1 MANVAQGGDRRMA
14 SHKVVSL
21 PPCCS
26 ISTQMTSP
34 YTQIQGVSCM
44 LMTSAL
50 QSLWKWKSLANA
62 LAGLTD
68 YYATNHLQA
77 IPEKTQISAFHLKN
91 RDANKERNVHW
102 YGRRLLHISK
112 PVYLRVTMDRTPSHI
127 AHAIKTKA
135 EVGARNNI
143 LKKLANTKW
152 GTRPAIIKE
161 HCSCHVLFSSWVC
174 LPSVESLISCQEDGY
189 SP

>member
-1 MANVAQGGDRRMA
+1 MA

-34 YTQIQGVSCM
+34 CTKIQGVSCM

-50 QSLWKWKSLANA
+50 QHRSESLSKWKSLANA

-68 YYATNHLQA
+68 YYTTNHLWA

-102 YGRRLLHISK
+102 YGRRLSHISK
-112 PVYLRVTMDRTPSHI
+112 PVYLRVTLDHTLSHK

-135 EVGARNNI
+135 EVGVRNNV

-152 GTRPAIIKE
+152 GTSPAIIKE
-161 HCSCHVLFSSWVC
+161 HCSCHVLFSS
-174 LPSVESLISCQEDGY
+174 
-189 SP
+189 